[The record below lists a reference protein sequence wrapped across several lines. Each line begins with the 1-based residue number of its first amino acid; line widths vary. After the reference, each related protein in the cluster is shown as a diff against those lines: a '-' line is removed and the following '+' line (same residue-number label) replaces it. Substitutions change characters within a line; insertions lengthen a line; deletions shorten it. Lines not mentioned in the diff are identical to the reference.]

1 MPIVFEL
8 AFDVMNETNKRCAT
22 AASTAPSAALSC
34 TARLSAW
41 RSWRSGTRRCAAAR
55 RSKSARC
62 VPHSHTHASP
72 PPLPTPSSYLDPRP
86 PCRDLG
92 SLPAPPRQVIAVI
105 LFVLFVCTSIFGRI
119 YWENYI
125 AAFQEFMQ
133 SEHGFYDYVGPTYE
147 DVEQLQAKEHA
158 LWPYKAL
165 WIAFSAAFS
174 LLTCFLLLGVRAR

>member
-1 MPIVFEL
+1 MP
-8 AFDVMNETNKRCAT
+8 R
-22 AASTAPSAALSC
+22 P
-34 TARLSAW
+34 RL
-41 RSWRSGTRRCAAAR
+41 
-55 RSKSARC
+55 
-62 VPHSHTHASP
+62 P
-72 PPLPTPSSYLDPRP
+72 PP
-86 PCRDLG
+86 
-92 SLPAPPRQVIAVI
+92 QVIAVF

-133 SEHGFYDYVGPTYE
+133 SEHVYRDQYFYVGPTYE